1 MATRAK
7 KNQSPLSIV
16 SGVSGS
22 NSPATNLLS
31 ADVLTKGAPP
41 RKIEFPSLGGHI
53 YFVEP
58 SAKVIMDSV
67 QEIRQGN
74 GGMEDKLKLVNVLM
88 VHCVVDQNRTPIF
101 KDYTPESLADSI
113 SISVFNTIGNV
124 ILEVLGENTDRVDSQ
139 VKG

>member
-1 MATRAK
+1 
-7 KNQSPLSIV
+7 
-16 SGVSGS
+16 
-22 NSPATNLLS
+22 
-31 ADVLTKGAPP
+31 
-41 RKIEFPSLGGHI
+41 
-53 YFVEP
+53 
-58 SAKVIMDSV
+58 MDSV